1 MNYSARRAAFSSVE
15 ETCPY
20 VDEAFSNMVYDIKR
34 MTIDELAGAEFD
46 EAVEKCV
53 DLVKVQT
60 VALRDALILAY
71 EEKEDSESDLK
82 DRIYVLEERIQELEN
97 QIG

>member
-1 MNYSARRAAFSSVE
+1 MSNKARKAAFSVVG

-60 VALRDALILAY
+60 VALRDALIFAY
-71 EEKEDSESDLK
+71 EEKEELADELK
-82 DRIYVLEERIQELEN
+82 DKIYALEQCIKELEN
-97 QIG
+97 QIE

>member
-1 MNYSARRAAFSSVE
+1 MSNKARKAAFSVVG

-60 VALRDALILAY
+60 VALRDALIFAY
-71 EEKEDSESDLK
+71 EEKEELAEELEDKIYALEQ
-82 DRIYVLEERIQELEN
+82 RIEELEN

>member
-1 MNYSARRAAFSSVE
+1 MNHSARRAAFSSVE

-60 VALRDALILAY
+60 VALRDALIFAY
-71 EEKEDSESDLK
+71 EEKEELTDELK
-82 DRIYVLEERIQELEN
+82 DKIYSLEQRIQEMEN

>member
-1 MNYSARRAAFSSVE
+1 MSHSARRAAFSSVE

-60 VALRDALILAY
+60 VALRDALIFAY
-71 EEKEDSESDLK
+71 EEKEELADELK
-82 DRIYVLEERIQELEN
+82 GKIYALEQRIEELEN

>member
-1 MNYSARRAAFSSVE
+1 MSNKARKAAFSVVG

-60 VALRDALILAY
+60 VALRDALIFAY
-71 EEKEDSESDLK
+71 EEKEELADELK
-82 DRIYVLEERIQELEN
+82 DKIYSLEQRIEELEN